1 MLTNILVA
9 ILFIVGLLALAGVA
23 FVLVRGWELT
33 KELFWDVAEFSVK
46 VVADLIDKVLGR

>member
-1 MLTNILVA
+1 MLTHILVA

-33 KELFWDVAEFSVK
+33 KELFWDVAGFSVK
-46 VVADLIDKVLGR
+46 VIADLIERVLGR